1 MENKLK
7 YETREQ
13 FVNRFHS
20 LIEINNNKYIWNGD
34 VDDNDI
40 PIFRFNGITLNARE
54 MIEVWKPSLDIEYKK
69 KIINENI
76 RYNSKK
82 DIYL

>member
-1 MENKLK
+1 MENKPK
-7 YETREQ
+7 HETLEQ

-54 MIEVWKPSLDIEYKK
+54 MIKVWNPLNNDEKK
-69 KIINENI
+69 KNIINKNI

>member
-7 YETREQ
+7 HETREQ
-13 FVNRFHS
+13 FVNRFHC

-34 VDDNDI
+34 VDDKDN

-54 MIEVWKPSLDIEYKK
+54 MIKVWKPSLDDEYKK

-76 RYNSKK
+76 KYNSKK